1 MRIPVLDTE
10 PLERVLLL
18 QILASLLLLPPELSQ
33 LVECRQIIDQP
44 ADETDA
50 LLITEAATRL
60 LALEDVQEALVGR
73 LPSRVDVVAVHHEF
87 HDELAIQLQVRH
99 HVVVVF
105 A

>member
-10 PLERVLLL
+10 PLESVLLL
-18 QILASLLLLPPELSQ
+18 QILASLVLLPAKLSQ
-33 LVECRQIIDQP
+33 LVERRHIIDQP

-50 LLITEAATRL
+50 LLIAEAATRL
-60 LALEDVQEALVGR
+60 LALKDVQEALVGR
-73 LPSRVDVVAVHHEF
+73 LPSRVDVVAVHHEL
-87 HDELAIQLQVRH
+87 HDELAAQLQVRH